1 MAHSKLNLQNPY
13 CSSTGIVISMAMEDI
28 SHPPKITI
36 VTPSYNQ
43 GDYLEATIVSV
54 LEQRYPN
61 LEYLVM
67 DGGSTDGSVD
77 IIRQYSEH
85 IQFWCS
91 EKDEGQSDALV
102 KGLERSTG
110 DILCWVNSDDTL
122 CDGVLHAVATALPFD
137 IPGWLVGHSRQ
148 INSSGGKGSKIRYAT
163 EIDKHTFFQYKYRWF
178 SQPSVFW
185 NRKMM
190 DAAGYPDR
198 KYQYIMDLDLFYRMY
213 CIAPPFI
220 ANRILSEYR
229 IHGEAKT
236 TRDALPVDRE
246 YAMWMFEKLRS
257 VTTDEELG
265 TDVLL
270 DYIQLQRSYRTLQE
284 HPVIS
289 RVAKM
294 WKKYVNKRIFIDK
307 HY

>member
-1 MAHSKLNLQNPY
+1 
-13 CSSTGIVISMAMEDI
+13 MEDI

-43 GDYLEATIVSV
+43 GDFLEATLLSV
-54 LEQRYPN
+54 LEQNYPN

-67 DGGSTDGSVD
+67 DGGSTDASVD
-77 IIRQYSEH
+77 IIGKYADRLD
-85 IQFWCS
+85 FWCS

-110 DILCWVNSDDTL
+110 DILCWVNSDDIL
-122 CDGVLHAVATALPFD
+122 SEGALHTVATALPLN

-148 INSSGGKGSKIRYAT
+148 INRSGGKGSKIRLAG
-163 EIDKHTFFQYKYRWF
+163 EINKHTFFQYKYRWF

-190 DAAGYPDR
+190 DAAGYPDK

-213 CIAPPFI
+213 CVAPPVI
-220 ANRILSEYR
+220 VDTILSEYR
-229 IHGEAKT
+229 IHADAKT
-236 TRDALPVDRE
+236 TKEALPVDRE
-246 YAMWMFEKLRS
+246 YAAWMYQHLK
-257 VTTDEELG
+257 DENTGVELG
-265 TDVLL
+265 NDILL

-294 WKKYVNKRIFIDK
+294 WKKYINKRIFIDK
-307 HY
+307 QY